1 MNCLGWP
8 YHTPHSVVLSH
19 FITGTSG
26 TYGTTCIPD
35 IPELALYFIAS
46 LYSIVVVYIG
56 IRILFGSRKKSRTRT
71 SSITLTNAS
80 SKPLIKV
87 LL

>member
-8 YHTPHSVVLSH
+8 SYTIHSVVLSYS
-19 FITGTSG
+19 ITG
-26 TYGTTCIPD
+26 TYGTTCIPV
-35 IPELALYFIAS
+35 IPVLAVYFIAS
-46 LYSIVVVYIG
+46 LYSVVVVYIG

-71 SSITLTNAS
+71 SSITLMNAS
-80 SKPLIKV
+80 SITLIKV